1 MDVWAIWLA
10 IGIIFMIIEIVTPG
24 FYFFSFGIGAIV
36 TGLTARIFPG
46 IPTQLLIFSITT
58 TISFLLM
65 KRFAGFLLKPTA
77 SVASNVDA
85 LIGKVGKVTKTILPD
100 KKGYVK
106 VESEEWSAISSNPE
120 QTIEEGEHVKV
131 LRLEGN
137 KVIVELHTKEI

>member
-10 IGIIFMIIEIVTPG
+10 IGIFFMIIEIITPG
-24 FYFFSFGIGAIV
+24 FYFFSFGVGAIV

-46 IPTQLLIFSITT
+46 LPTQLIIFSLST

-65 KRFAGFLLKPTA
+65 KRFASFLLKPNATI
-77 SVASNVDA
+77 SSNVDA
-85 LIGKVGKVTKTILPD
+85 LIGKIGTVTKSIQTD

-106 VESEEWSAISSNPE
+106 VESEEWSAISANSGE
-120 QTIEEGEHVKV
+120 SIEEGEQVKV

-137 KVIVELHTKEI
+137 KVIVEKHSKET